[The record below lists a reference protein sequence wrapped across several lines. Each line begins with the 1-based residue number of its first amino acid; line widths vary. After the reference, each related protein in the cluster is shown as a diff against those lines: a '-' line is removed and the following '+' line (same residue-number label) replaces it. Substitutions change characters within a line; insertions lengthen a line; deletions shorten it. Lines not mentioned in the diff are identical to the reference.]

1 MKRLITALRG
11 NIYAVVIIN
20 LILAMLI
27 YTLCRLEFYLVNK
40 ADFFPEI
47 ADLRTIFLGGL
58 KFDLT
63 AVLYSN
69 IVYIAMMI
77 IPFKFRYGK
86 VYQKVAKWLFVVVNS
101 ICVIINLSD
110 SVYFKFTG
118 RRTTMS
124 FFSEFQNDNNLLT
137 IMGEGIV
144 QYWYVS
150 LTAVVIIAICALLYF
165 RPDFSR
171 RFERDAAP
179 WIYYVRNTI
188 AMAVA
193 VFFIVN
199 GMRGGFGSF
208 VRPIT
213 LSNANAFVNK
223 PLEASIVLNTPF
235 CMMRTIGNKPYNDP
249 KYFKSEEE
257 ADKIFRPVITPYPN
271 GEFKRMNVV
280 VFILESFSKEFVGEL
295 NKDLDGGNYKGFTP
309 FLDSL
314 IQHSL
319 TFEYTFAN
327 GRKSIDAM
335 PSVLSSIPRFYE
347 PYFLTEYSNNKVSGI
362 AGELDKKGYYTAFFH
377 GAPNGSMGF
386 EAFAKVTGFKDYYG
400 MTEYGNDSDY
410 DGTWAIWDEEFFQFF
425 ANKMGTFKEPFMTAL
440 FSASSHHPFHVPE
453 KYKDIY
459 KEDGIHPLH
468 KCIRYSDNALR
479 KFFDNAKKQPW
490 YNNTL
495 FVITAD
501 HTNALTRKE
510 YTNDAG
516 NFKVPII
523 FYTPNGDLK
532 GRLPEIAEQIDVM
545 PTVLGYLNYDE
556 PYLAFG
562 HDLLDS
568 TYTSHYA
575 INHYDQTFQF
585 FQDSLMYQF
594 DGKDT
599 KAIYNFVTDIYL
611 KNNLLDKTDTKKR
624 EMAETKMKAII
635 QQYINRM
642 TQNRLTYPSSNDKK

>member
-11 NIYAVVIIN
+11 NVYAVVIIN

-40 ADFFPEI
+40 ADFFPEV

-86 VYQKVAKWLFVVVNS
+86 VYQKVAKWLFIVVNS

-257 ADKIFRPVITPYPN
+257 ADKIFRPVIIPHPN

-314 IQHSL
+314 IQQSL

-468 KCIRYSDNALR
+468 KCIMYSDNALR

-599 KAIYNFVTDIYL
+599 KAVYNFVTDIYL
-611 KNNLLDKTDTKKR
+611 QNNLLDKTDTKKR
-624 EMAETKMKAII
+624 EMVETKMKAII
-635 QQYINRM
+635 QQYINHM

>member
-1 MKRLITALRG
+1 
-11 NIYAVVIIN
+11 
-20 LILAMLI
+20 
-27 YTLCRLEFYLVNK
+27 
-40 ADFFPEI
+40 
-47 ADLRTIFLGGL
+47 
-58 KFDLT
+58 
-63 AVLYSN
+63 
-69 IVYIAMMI
+69 
-77 IPFKFRYGK
+77 
-86 VYQKVAKWLFVVVNS
+86 
-101 ICVIINLSD
+101 
-110 SVYFKFTG
+110 
-118 RRTTMS
+118 
-124 FFSEFQNDNNLLT
+124 
-137 IMGEGIV
+137 
-144 QYWYVS
+144 
-150 LTAVVIIAICALLYF
+150 
-165 RPDFSR
+165 
-171 RFERDAAP
+171 
-179 WIYYVRNTI
+179 
-188 AMAVA
+188 MAVA

-213 LSNANAFVNK
+213 LSNANAFVTK

-235 CMMRTIGNKPYNDP
+235 CIMRTIGNKPYSDP
-249 KYFKSEEE
+249 KYFKTEEE
-257 ADKIFRPVITPYPN
+257 ADKIFRPVIEPHPN
-271 GEFKRMNVV
+271 GDFKRMNVV
-280 VFILESFSKEFVGEL
+280 VIILESFSKEFVGEL
-295 NKDLDGGNYKGFTP
+295 NKDLDGGKYEGFTP

-386 EAFAKVTGFKDYYG
+386 EAFAKVSGFQQYFG
-400 MTEYGNDSDY
+400 MTEYGNDKDY
-410 DGTWAIWDEEFFQFF
+410 DGTWAIWDEEFMQFY
-425 ANKMGTFKEPFMTAL
+425 ASKMGTFKEPFMTAL

-468 KCIRYSDNALR
+468 KCVKYSDNAIR

-490 YNNTL
+490 FNNTL

-501 HTNALTRKE
+501 HTNGLTRKE
-510 YTNDAG
+510 YTTDAG

-562 HDLLDS
+562 RDLLDS
-568 TYTSHYA
+568 TYTQHYA
-575 INHYDQTFQF
+575 INNYDQTFQL

-594 DGKDT
+594 DGQNT
-599 KAIYNFVTDIYL
+599 KAVYNFISDIYL
-611 KNNLLDKTDTKKR
+611 QNNLVDKVDAKKKD
-624 EMAETKMKAII
+624 EAETKMKAMI

-642 TQNRLTYPSSNDKK
+642 TQNRLTYPSENDKK

>member
-11 NIYAVVIIN
+11 NVYAVVIIN

-40 ADFFPEI
+40 ADFFPEV

-150 LTAVVIIAICALLYF
+150 LTSVVIIAICALLYF

-468 KCIRYSDNALR
+468 KCIMYSDNALR

-523 FYTPNGDLK
+523 FYTPNGDLE

-599 KAIYNFVTDIYL
+599 KAVYNFVTDIYL
-611 KNNLLDKTDTKKR
+611 QNNLLDKTDAKKR
-624 EMAETKMKAII
+624 EMVETKMKAII

>member
-1 MKRLITALRG
+1 MKRLIGTLRG

-20 LILAMLI
+20 LLLAMLV

-40 ADFFPEI
+40 ADFFPEV

-77 IPFKFRYGK
+77 IPFKFRYGN
-86 VYQKVAKWLFVVVNS
+86 VYQKVAKWLFIVVNA

-124 FFSEFQNDNNLLT
+124 FFSEFQNDNNL
-137 IMGEGIV
+137 GSVFAEGIV

-150 LTAVVIIAICALLYF
+150 VTAVVIIALCALLYF
-165 RPDFSR
+165 RPDFSKR
-171 RFERDAAP
+171 TPSRFRP
-179 WIYYVRNTI
+179 WVYYTGNTI

-213 LSNANAFVNK
+213 LSNANAFVTK

-235 CMMRTIGNKPYNDP
+235 CMMRTIGNKPYSDP
-249 KYFKSEEE
+249 KYFKTEEE
-257 ADKIFRPVITPYPN
+257 ADKIFRPVVEPHPN
-271 GEFKRMNVV
+271 GDFKRMNVV
-280 VFILESFSKEFVGEL
+280 VIILESFSKEFVGEL
-295 NKDLDGGNYKGFTP
+295 NKDLDGGKYEGFTP

-347 PYFLTEYSNNKVSGI
+347 PYFLTEYSNNKVSGL
-362 AGELDKKGYYTAFFH
+362 AGELSKKGYYTAFFH

-386 EAFAKVTGFKDYYG
+386 EAFAKVSGFQQYFG
-400 MTEYGNDSDY
+400 MTEYGNDKDY
-410 DGTWAIWDEEFFQFF
+410 DGTWAIWDEEFMQFY
-425 ANKMGTFKEPFMTAL
+425 ASKMGTFKEPFMTAH

-468 KCIRYSDNALR
+468 KCVKYSDNAIR

-490 YNNTL
+490 FNNTL

-501 HTNALTRKE
+501 HTNGLTRKE
-510 YTNDAG
+510 YTTDAG

-599 KAIYNFVTDIYL
+599 KAVYNFVTDIYL
-611 KNNLLDKTDTKKR
+611 QNNLLDKTDTKKR

-642 TQNRLTYPSSNDKK
+642 TQNRLTYPSCNDKK